1 MVPAVV
7 LAAGQSTR
15 MGMPK
20 ALLPIGDTGETFLT
34 RIVDTMQRA
43 GVEDVVVVVGPDSV
57 AVENLANRISGPL
70 RLIRNP
76 EPERGQ
82 LTSLLA
88 ALDVIDRPGVRA
100 VLVTLVDL
108 PLVTVETVR
117 LVLEV
122 YRRTGAPLVRPVKQ
136 GRHGHPVVFDRTL
149 FDELRHADL
158 LEGARSV
165 VRAHESTSECVPV
178 EVEDEGAFTD
188 IDTPEDYARLVGQWP
203 PRS

>member
-7 LAAGQSTR
+7 LTAGRSTR
-15 MGMPK
+15 MGTPK

-34 RIVDTMQRA
+34 RIVDTVQRA

-57 AVENLANRISGPL
+57 AIENVANRVAGPL
-70 RLIRNP
+70 RLVRNP

-100 VLVTLVDL
+100 MLVTLVDL

-122 YRRTGAPLVRPVKQ
+122 YRRTGAPTVRPVKQ
-136 GRHGHPVVFDRTL
+136 GRHGHPVIFDRTL
-149 FDELRHADL
+149 FDELRHANPH
-158 LEGARSV
+158 EGAKAV
-165 VRAHESTSECVPV
+165 VHAHASGAVCVP
-178 EVEDEGAFTD
+178 VEDEGAFAD
-188 IDTPEDYARLVGQWP
+188 INTPEDYVRLVGRLHP
-203 PRS
+203 AD